1 MSEPWTTPGAFSV
14 IDQPGG
20 DVTLVDESTFAISS
34 PVGDMVPSSA
44 QGLFVRDT
52 RILSRFE
59 LRVNAGRPETLTAVT
74 GDPFSATF
82 VSQVQPRPGRADATL
97 MVFRSRY
104 VGQGMREDIV
114 IRNYGDEPTFCLVE
128 LFLDADFA
136 DLFAVKEGRAR
147 DPDGAISRAVHD
159 ESVELSYRRGTV
171 NRGTVLR
178 FSPAPSNLGED
189 LVSFDAIVPARGEWN
204 ACVEVHPVI
213 EGRAIDPRYRCGQPV
228 EQRRLQSVSRGGAVR
243 CLRWRPTTRVFARA
257 RPKGRGPRGASDIR
271 SRFSRTGG
279 PGGGSSLVHDG
290 LRPRLV
296 AHVLDGPD
304 RGSRPRVGRAPDA
317 GEVPRRGHRP
327 PDRRAARKDP
337 ARDALRGSTLAFA
350 GRRKHLLRDG

>member
-1 MSEPWTTPGAFSV
+1 M

-82 VSQVQPRPGRADATL
+82 VSQVQPLSGPGGRHADGL
-97 MVFRSRY
+97 PFPLRRSRHAR
-104 VGQGMREDIV
+104 GIV

-159 ESVELSYRRGTV
+159 ESVELRI
-171 NRGTVLR
+171 
-178 FSPAPSNLGED
+178 A
-189 LVSFDAIVPARGEWN
+189 
-204 ACVEVHPVI
+204 VEP
-213 EGRAIDPRYRCGQPV
+213 
-228 EQRRLQSVSRGGAVR
+228 
-243 CLRWRPTTRVFARA
+243 
-257 RPKGRGPRGASDIR
+257 
-271 SRFSRTGG
+271 
-279 PGGGSSLVHDG
+279 
-290 LRPRLV
+290 
-296 AHVLDGPD
+296 
-304 RGSRPRVGRAPDA
+304 
-317 GEVPRRGHRP
+317 
-327 PDRRAARKDP
+327 
-337 ARDALRGSTLAFA
+337 
-350 GRRKHLLRDG
+350 